1 MTHALNKLS
10 SAVDQPNDS
19 VKVRRGLWMLLTMSV
34 VLGNILEFLLEVMV
48 IVDVPDWGWCP

>member
-1 MTHALNKLS
+1 MNAAINKLS
-10 SAVDQPNDS
+10 SAVDQPKGS
-19 VKVRRGLWMLLTMSV
+19 VKVRRGLWMLLTTSV